1 MSDAAILR
9 TPSSLATSTSTAT
22 PAPWAISTEPVDSP
36 DARALL
42 REYYTE
48 VADRYFTLHEDRL
61 STPQEIDEGVAEY
74 PVADLAP
81 PHGALLVARRGG
93 EAAGCAG
100 VRLLDARTA
109 ELKQMFVRPAAR
121 GLGGGGGLLMAAEA
135 AAARLGA
142 ERIRLDTRL
151 DLTEAIA
158 LYRRHGFVE
167 IAPYHDDIYAEIFF
181 EKRLAGGDDDDSS
194 DDGHGSNSSNG
205 APSAGRHSA

>member
-9 TPSSLATSTSTAT
+9 TPWTIA
-22 PAPWAISTEPVDSP
+22 TEPVDSP

-61 STPQEIDEGVAEY
+61 STPREIDEGVAEY

-81 PHGALLVARRGG
+81 PHGVLLVARRGG
-93 EAAGCAG
+93 ETAGCAG

-142 ERIRLDTRL
+142 ERIRLDTRR

-181 EKRLAGGDDDDSS
+181 EKRLGGGDDGDDH
-194 DDGHGSNSSNG
+194 DGDG
-205 APSAGRHSA
+205 APSAGRST